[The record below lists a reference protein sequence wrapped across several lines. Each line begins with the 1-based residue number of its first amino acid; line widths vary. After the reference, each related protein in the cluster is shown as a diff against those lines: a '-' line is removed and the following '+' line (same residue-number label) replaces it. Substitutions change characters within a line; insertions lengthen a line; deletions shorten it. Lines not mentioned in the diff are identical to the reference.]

1 MMISLCGDRDSEI
14 AAVVH
19 DPELANDLRKKLFT
33 EHLGSSDI
41 VTNDFLRDWRKWRKY
56 SDMNT
61 KLYKNLF
68 GKSTPLGEPRT
79 AIEYTKSKIEFRKQ
93 FVKSAKKGDFTQIRT
108 LEEELGVKIHGHV
121 VNYPRHFLQETVLN
135 TKKMVGVN
143 PYNVAVRRIFDA
155 IDHVFQ

>member
-1 MMISLCGDRDSEI
+1 MILSLCGDRDSEI

-19 DPELANDLRKKLFT
+19 DADLANDLRKKLFA
-33 EHLGSSDI
+33 EHLGSPEI
-41 VTNDFLRDWRKWRKY
+41 VTNSFLDDWRKWRKI

-68 GKSTPLGEPRT
+68 GKSTPIGEPRT
-79 AIEYTKSKIEFRKQ
+79 AFEYTRSRMEFRKH
-93 FVKSAKKGDFTQIRT
+93 FVKATKKGDLEEIQT
-108 LEEELGVKIHGHV
+108 LEFELGQKIRGHV
-121 VNYPRHFLQETVLN
+121 VNFPLHFLQDTVLN